1 MNNDILSAFPAGS
14 VTLHGRLGK
23 AIRLTTEN
31 RLRKVDYGKLVRS
44 FRNHEDGDGFW
55 RGEFWGKIVRS
66 AIRILQLH
74 PDPDLDSKIRTT
86 VRELCACAD
95 ADGTLSTYPPEKRFS
110 SWDVWGRKY
119 ALLGLCRYY
128 RIIDADPRVLETI
141 RRATAALIAAFPD
154 GKRPGDGLPHDGM
167 PANSILGAV
176 ELAARLTGE
185 PSFFHF
191 ARTLEQ
197 TGCASSMNL
206 FRESRAGK
214 KPADLGNGKAYEMT
228 SCFEGLLELYR
239 DSGKQERLSCALDY
253 FRDLVRYELFVTGA
267 GGLKDL
273 FGEFWD
279 NGARKQMQSHADTAL
294 GETCV
299 TTTVLRMGYHL
310 LRLTGDPAIADVMEN
325 MLYNGVLGAMK
336 FDGSWWMH
344 RNPTP
349 LAGSSFKRP
358 AGDQIRGYGE
368 DCCLAQGPEALGTGA
383 SSAVMLRSDGGIA
396 IHLYEPLTLR
406 TTIRN
411 TPVTLHIS
419 GNYPN
424 DGSITV
430 ELVPARPL
438 EFPLSLRIP
447 AWCENAVLEIGSER
461 YSPASGRS
469 AELCRLWK
477 PGDRIHLTLPMP
489 VRRIPSPDG
498 SARFALKRGPL
509 LLVQDSRI
517 GDVNTPFALPDE
529 EPECVSHPEID
540 ALFRWPD
547 GRCLCDYAS
556 AGNLFKEENTL
567 CVWLPEA

>member
-1 MNNDILSAFPAGS
+1 MLDHLMRQIPSG
-14 VTLHGRLGK
+14 GEMK
-23 AIRLTTEN
+23 E
-31 RLRKVDYGKLVRS
+31 YGEHQGL
-44 FRNHEDGDGFW
+44 
-55 RGEFWGKIVRS
+55 
-66 AIRILQLH
+66 A
-74 PDPDLDSKIRTT
+74 
-86 VRELCACAD
+86 
-95 ADGTLSTYPPEKRFS
+95 S
-110 SWDVWGRKY
+110 S
-119 ALLGLCRYY
+119 
-128 RIIDADPRVLETI
+128 
-141 RRATAALIAAFPD
+141 
-154 GKRPGDGLPHDGM
+154 
-167 PANSILGAV
+167 SILGAV
-176 ELAARLTGE
+176 VGVYRIAGEARHLEYARGIAGSGCSLKHNIFRAA
-185 PSFFHF
+185 
-191 ARTLEQ
+191 A
-197 TGCASSMNL
+197 
-206 FRESRAGK
+206 AGVP
-214 KPADLGNGKAYEMT
+214 PAEIGNGKAYEMT

-396 IHLYEPLTLR
+396 IHLYEPLTLQ

-469 AELCRLWK
+469 AELRRLWK

-517 GDVNTPFALPDE
+517 GDVNTPFALPDG

-556 AGNLFKEENTL
+556 AGNLFKEDNTL